1 MKKRRWLYSSQM
13 IINFG
18 KALRNSFTTK
28 VFSKFLTF
36 KSTPNSIEEFDML
49 MNNNLVNDLKFLVII
64 IHTIF
69 EIICFKCF

>member
-36 KSTPNSIEEFDML
+36 KSAPNSIEEFDM
-49 MNNNLVNDLKFLVII
+49 MTNNNLVNDLKFLVSII
-64 IHTIF
+64 NDF
-69 EIICFKCF
+69 YF